1 MDCSFEESSVP
12 LKLQELKTCLQDE
25 EGEYTLIA
33 VPDSCIR
40 LALKMLNNYRRLNN
54 LVIDAKDIPADAP
67 ESEKYAAG
75 ELTLE
80 KLLNYRKEIEHT
92 DAQTQKPK
100 IDIYEY
106 KAPLDTMLCR
116 YMTAGLYDTEKLSR
130 VTSAEGTII
139 QGLYSYRM
147 NLSYR
152 RLPASGY
159 MGAGPQD
166 ITFYDMRN
174 TLNMTYWES
183 TKVMWTDVQTK
194 NGVIHVL
201 FPQHEFGFG
210 NFIHYFR
217 NVGHEE

>member
-1 MDCSFEESSVP
+1 MKF
-12 LKLQELKTCLQDE
+12 QELKTCLQDE
-25 EGEYTLIA
+25 EGEYTLMA

-40 LALKMLNNYRRLNN
+40 LALKTLNNYRRLNN

-174 TLNMTYWES
+174 TLNMNYWES

-194 NGVIHVL
+194 NGVVHVL

>member
-1 MDCSFEESSVP
+1 MLQSHLLYP
-12 LKLQELKTCLQDE
+12 QKL
-25 EGEYTLIA
+25 
-33 VPDSCIR
+33 
-40 LALKMLNNYRRLNN
+40 
-54 LVIDAKDIPADAP
+54 
-67 ESEKYAAG
+67 
-75 ELTLE
+75 
-80 KLLNYRKEIEHT
+80 
-92 DAQTQKPK
+92 K

>member
-1 MDCSFEESSVP
+1 MGAGPQDITFFDMRNTLNMTYWESTKVMWTDVQTKNGVFP
-12 LKLQELKTCLQDE
+12 LFILQT
-25 EGEYTLIA
+25 
-33 VPDSCIR
+33 
-40 LALKMLNNYRRLNN
+40 
-54 LVIDAKDIPADAP
+54 
-67 ESEKYAAG
+67 G

-159 MGAGPQD
+159 MGAGDPSLC
-166 ITFYDMRN
+166 IISVISN
-174 TLNMTYWES
+174 VNGKVELATLHIS
-183 TKVMWTDVQTK
+183 V
-194 NGVIHVL
+194 
-201 FPQHEFGFG
+201 
-210 NFIHYFR
+210 
-217 NVGHEE
+217 